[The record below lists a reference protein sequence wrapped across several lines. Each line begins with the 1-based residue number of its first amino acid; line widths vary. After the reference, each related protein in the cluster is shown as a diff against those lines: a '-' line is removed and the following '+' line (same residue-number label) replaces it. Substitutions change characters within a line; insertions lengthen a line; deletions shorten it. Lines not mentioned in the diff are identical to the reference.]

1 MNFVILDLEWNTAY
15 SKSSH
20 GFVNEIIEFGA
31 VKTDGDFNELGS
43 FEQLIT
49 PRIGKKLSGRV
60 KQLTHLTNEDLV
72 GGGDFLSVA
81 QAFADFA
88 GDSVVMTWGTSDIH
102 ALIENFQYY
111 KGCRNIPFL
120 SAYCDLQEYCERAVD
135 RFDEGNQIGLGK
147 FADLIGVTFSEEE
160 QHRAAAD
167 AYLSL
172 KCLKKVFGGYP
183 LEQCILKADCEEFYD
198 RMLFKNHF
206 LTDLS
211 DPDVDLEQMKFNCDI
226 CGRQARRLKKWRL
239 RNKSFTADFQCKGCG
254 RRFTGRVSFKK
265 RYDGVIVN
273 KRVTVKEEQEEE
285 KQES

>member
-15 SKSSH
+15 SKSAH

-111 KGCRNIPFL
+111 MGSRNIPFL

-211 DPDVDLEQMKFNCDI
+211 DPDVDREQMKFNCDV

>member
-111 KGCRNIPFL
+111 KGSRNIPFL
-120 SAYCDLQEYCERAVD
+120 SDYCDLQEYCERAVD

-211 DPDVDLEQMKFNCDI
+211 DPDVDREQMKFNCDV